1 MHTLK
6 DTCVSTFLPLAHSGS
21 QPHTLICVDT
31 TYPHSCAFT
40 HIYTHT
46 QEYVPTRPRTHL
58 VAMTLFISDP
68 WALTDTCRS
77 ARTHKHRHRVK
88 RKPPADCPRPQVS
101 PALGFPPASH
111 GRPLLCHDWP
121 LPGRRS
127 PPCLA
132 PVHFHLCGLSGSCV
146 SACTRRC
153 TAQFKAN
160 ARLCA
165 CPVRS
170 RAS

>member
-1 MHTLK
+1 MCPHFNPWHT
-6 DTCVSTFLPLAHSGS
+6 GS

-46 QEYVPTRPRTHL
+46 QEYVPTRPHTHW
-58 VAMTLFISDP
+58 VAMTLFITGP

-77 ARTHKHRHRVK
+77 ARTHKQTQTHTELIERM
-88 RKPPADCPRPQVS
+88 
-101 PALGFPPASH
+101 GFPPASH
-111 GRPLLCHDWP
+111 GRPLWCRDWP
-121 LPGRRS
+121 LQGRRS

-132 PVHFHLCGLSGSCV
+132 PVLFRPCALSGSCV

-160 ARLCA
+160 RRLCA